1 MFSFRKSL
9 IPMSEKIKEYI
20 RKSNAQ
26 YIEQIIKN
34 YKNYKNNLLTNELTI
49 NPLVPSNI
57 FIPNYPN
64 NNPYFILFGLLT
76 MSISSGIY
84 FLLRKK

>member
-1 MFSFRKSL
+1 MFSFHKNL

-20 RKSNAQ
+20 RKSNEQ
-26 YIEQIIKN
+26 YIEQIIK
-34 YKNYKNNLLTNELTI
+34 KNKNDKKYLLTNELTI
-49 NPLVPSNI
+49 NPVVPS
-57 FIPNYPN
+57 N

>member
-1 MFSFRKSL
+1 MFSFRRSL

-34 YKNYKNNLLTNELTI
+34 YKKNLLTNELNI
-49 NPLVPSNI
+49 NSVVPSNI

-64 NNPYFILFGLLT
+64 NNPYFILFGLIT

-84 FLLRKK
+84 FLLRQK

>member
-1 MFSFRKSL
+1 MFSFHKSL
-9 IPMSEKIKEYI
+9 IPISEKIKEYI
-20 RKSNAQ
+20 KKSNEQ
-26 YIEQIIKN
+26 YIEQIIK
-34 YKNYKNNLLTNELTI
+34 KNKNDKKYLLTNELTI
-49 NPLVPSNI
+49 NPI
-57 FIPNYPN
+57 TPN

>member
-20 RKSNAQ
+20 RKSNEQ
-26 YIEQIIKN
+26 YIEQIIK
-34 YKNYKNNLLTNELTI
+34 KNKNDKKYLLTSELTI
-49 NPLVPSNI
+49 NSVNPS
-57 FIPNYPN
+57 N

-76 MSISSGIY
+76 MSISGGIY

>member
-1 MFSFRKSL
+1 MFSFHKSL
-9 IPMSEKIKEYI
+9 IPISEKIKEYI
-20 RKSNAQ
+20 KKSNEQ
-26 YIEQIIKN
+26 YIEQIIK
-34 YKNYKNNLLTNELTI
+34 KNKNDKKYLLTNELTI
-49 NPLVPSNI
+49 NPINPINPVN
-57 FIPNYPN
+57 PN